1 MYIGTDY
8 HKTTT
13 SIYIVLGMTSTIVCH
28 VWDVYMDWGLMRSF
42 DEETR
47 YLRPKLLYPKY
58 FYYQAMISNFVMRMF
73 WILPV
78 YFDSDF
84 MKQTQIIY
92 IVLGLVEA
100 FRRTQWTLLRIE
112 NENVNNFEMYRNI
125 LTIPNFKDEE
135 EDMQQEKLKERT

>member
-84 MKQTQIIY
+84 MKQT
-92 IVLGLVEA
+92 
-100 FRRTQWTLLRIE
+100 
-112 NENVNNFEMYRNI
+112 
-125 LTIPNFKDEE
+125 
-135 EDMQQEKLKERT
+135 